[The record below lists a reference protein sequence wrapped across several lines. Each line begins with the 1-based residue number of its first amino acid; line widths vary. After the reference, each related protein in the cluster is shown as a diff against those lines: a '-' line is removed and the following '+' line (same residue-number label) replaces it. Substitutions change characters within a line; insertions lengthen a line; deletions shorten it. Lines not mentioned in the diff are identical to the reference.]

1 MLKFNTPQ
9 QIAEN
14 TIIDQIILETAL
26 NAQGDPTISVS
37 QFKGAVVVDPNLGN
51 YVVIDFT
58 VTDTAA
64 MNIGRIRLMHGQT
77 PVAISEDKQLLI
89 VKEANK
95 NLKIRLAAQF
105 AGAENCKFNT
115 TSVNLP
121 YATPFREGVV
131 RFNNG
136 EEVNKSGTVYS
147 AADVDAKIDAVTES

>member
-1 MLKFNTPQ
+1 MLKFKSEP
-9 QIAEN
+9 IADN
-14 TIIDQIILETAL
+14 TIIDQIILETAS
-26 NAQGDPTISVS
+26 NTQGNPTISVN

-58 VTDTAA
+58 VTGTAA

-105 AGAENCKFNT
+105 TGAENA
-115 TSVNLP
+115 NL
-121 YATPFREGVV
+121 
-131 RFNNG
+131 
-136 EEVNKSGTVYS
+136 
-147 AADVDAKIDAVTES
+147 IQHQ